1 MTIAA
6 FIIDFCIVGCLIL
19 NLFCLYRIGL
29 ILDITDAR
37 IRRLEA
43 KTKTWGDRHD
53 TCNHAGKTTLETAS
67 PGRPDHP

>member
-43 KTKTWGDRHD
+43 KTKTW
-53 TCNHAGKTTLETAS
+53 
-67 PGRPDHP
+67 RPS